1 VPSWVYLR
9 TNYNE
14 NSGKHSLFLY
24 DAASHCY
31 CRLEALVH
39 QRISNFQYLRKV
51 HEGGNFWLNI
61 VLLTLSDIQQLVAVV
76 PKQRTVTF
84 YYLGLSI
91 FNLLDVKS
99 GIATVRA
106 FSQLL
111 EEFEYYTSGT
121 AMQGM
126 KMLMAKNSVCVY
138 PSLVVG
144 GGDSTPVSAE
154 ESSAA
159 VTATSIPKPGLSKF
173 QNVVIYERL
182 RTPPLAMEL
191 DYVEVL
197 VALCEALSKIY
208 DRLFAAECY
217 Q

>member
-1 VPSWVYLR
+1 
-9 TNYNE
+9 
-14 NSGKHSLFLY
+14 
-24 DAASHCY
+24 
-31 CRLEALVH
+31 LEALVH

-144 GGDSTPVSAE
+144 GGDSTPVSAS
-154 ESSAA
+154 ESSDA
-159 VTATSIPKPGLSKF
+159 VTETSIPKPG
-173 QNVVIYERL
+173 I
-182 RTPPLAMEL
+182 
-191 DYVEVL
+191 
-197 VALCEALSKIY
+197 
-208 DRLFAAECY
+208 
-217 Q
+217 